1 MQDGTAKMQGSTMNW
16 DDIRY
21 VAALYRE
28 GSIAAV
34 ARHFGVD
41 QTTVSR
47 RLKAMESQL
56 GSRLFE
62 RHQGRWTASAAG
74 QAILAKAVEIEEQI
88 ASLIRLSET
97 ADDAIAGVVRI
108 TALDFVA
115 RDFLL
120 PGLGS
125 LLATCPA
132 LAIEL
137 VTSDQSLSLARREA
151 DIALRFS
158 RPPDGNLV
166 IRRLARI
173 PFGVYLSRHQPPAEA
188 SWVAYD
194 HNLAELPESRWLA
207 EHQPQASI
215 RFRNNSLNGL
225 LDAARLGLGKA
236 ILPVHMAARHPEL
249 QPWPEAG
256 VILERDLWLVI
267 HPESRH
273 TPKIRAVSEWIVDR
287 FNGGSGL
294 PGQSEGAG
302 KSTI

>member
-1 MQDGTAKMQGSTMNW
+1 MQDDTAKLQGSQMNW

-21 VAALYRE
+21 LVALYRE

-34 ARHFGVD
+34 ARRFGVD

-47 RLKAMESQL
+47 RLKAVESQL

-88 ASLIRLSET
+88 ASLVRLSET
-97 ADDAIAGVVRI
+97 AGDDIAGVVRI

-115 RDFLL
+115 RDFLM

-125 LLATCPA
+125 LLEAHPA
-132 LAIEL
+132 LDIEL
-137 VTSDQSLSLARREA
+137 VTTDQSLSLARREA

-166 IRRLARI
+166 IRRLAGI
-173 PFGVYLSRHQPPAEA
+173 PFGVYLSRHQPPAAA

-194 HNLAELPESRWLA
+194 HNLAELPEARWLA
-207 EHQPQASI
+207 QHQPQAGI
-215 RFRNNSLNGL
+215 RFRNNSLNNL

-236 ILPVHMAARHPEL
+236 ILPVHMAERDPEL
-249 QPWPEAG
+249 QPWQDAG

-273 TPKIRAVSEWIVDR
+273 TPKIRAVSDWIVDR
-287 FNGGSGL
+287 FKGGSGL
-294 PGQSEGAG
+294 PGQ
-302 KSTI
+302 

>member
-1 MQDGTAKMQGSTMNW
+1 MQDDTAKLQGSQMNW

-21 VAALYRE
+21 LVALYRE

-34 ARHFGVD
+34 ARRFGVD

-47 RLKAMESQL
+47 RLKAVESQL

-88 ASLIRLSET
+88 ASLVRLSET
-97 ADDAIAGVVRI
+97 AGGDIAGVVRI

-115 RDFLL
+115 RDFLM

-125 LLATCPA
+125 LLEAHPA
-132 LAIEL
+132 LDIEL
-137 VTSDQSLSLARREA
+137 VTTDQSLSLARREA

-166 IRRLARI
+166 IRRLAGI
-173 PFGVYLSRHQPPAEA
+173 PFGVYLSRHQPPAAA

-207 EHQPQASI
+207 QHQPHASI
-215 RFRNNSLNGL
+215 RFRNNSLNSL

-236 ILPVHMAARHPEL
+236 ILPVHMAERQPEL
-249 QPWPEAG
+249 QPWQDAG

-267 HPESRH
+267 HPESRQ
-273 TPKIRAVSEWIVDR
+273 TPKIRAVNDWIVDR
-287 FNGGSGL
+287 FKGGSGL
-294 PGQSEGAG
+294 PGQ
-302 KSTI
+302 